1 MSFEFIYLSILFI
14 VDFLFS
20 LFLVSSIP
28 LFWVSN
34 FNWSSC
40 FYLVCV
46 CGGGGGIG
54 GGKPLFCM
62 LGYIPTTKEG
72 FTFIIPTFASHS
84 DFGGLDY
91 NVFIVVFLVLH
102 IIVLIMIISLV
113 S

>member
-46 CGGGGGIG
+46 CGGGGG
-54 GGKPLFCM
+54 
-62 LGYIPTTKEG
+62 
-72 FTFIIPTFASHS
+72 
-84 DFGGLDY
+84 D
-91 NVFIVVFLVLH
+91 
-102 IIVLIMIISLV
+102 
-113 S
+113 